1 MDFDITY
8 PNGITSH
15 DLQGIKIPAVMPNDR
30 TAVKMALET
39 CIHADCPEG
48 YRMVWMKNTLHLDSF
63 FISPALLKEAE
74 QNPDIEIVGERRKV
88 EFDENG
94 NVPGIV

>member
-1 MDFDITY
+1 
-8 PNGITSH
+8 
-15 DLQGIKIPAVMPNDR
+15 
-30 TAVKMALET
+30 
-39 CIHADCPEG
+39 
-48 YRMVWMKNTLHLDSF
+48 MVWMKNTLHLDSF